1 MPKFL
6 LHTILL
12 ILAVSGVFFWLGNPV
27 LEPNTLQLVAL
38 LVLLYLGS
46 HALRLRRPKWFH
58 RGTVTIDITILTSMM
73 LLLIAETGVLASPFF
88 FLLYF
93 LLFGVSMLYEVEAT
107 LILTGVLILFFL
119 FIPGTNIGDIAHL
132 TELLALIMVTPLAIF
147 TGHQYEV
154 GLEDKQA
161 RAQLT
166 KHLGAIETDALLFLS
181 LNLKSTLISALDS
194 LSIII
199 PRTKVTELRGHLETL
214 YGDLKVLYRSAAEL
228 ETTIDR
234 ESDK

>member
-1 MPKFL
+1 MPRFL
-6 LHTILL
+6 LHTIFLL
-12 ILAVSGVFFWLGNPV
+12 LAAAGVFFWLESQLRPY
-27 LEPNTLQLVAL
+27 TLQLVAG
-38 LVLLYLGS
+38 LVLLYLAS
-46 HALRLRRPKWFH
+46 HALRRKHPKWFN

-73 LLLIAETGVLASPFF
+73 LLLIAETGILASPFF

-93 LLFGVSMLYEVEAT
+93 LLFAVSMLYEVEAT
-107 LILTGVLILFFL
+107 LVLTGVLILFFL
-119 FIPGTNIGDIAHL
+119 FIPGTNLTDIAHL

-154 GLEDKQA
+154 SLEDKKA
-161 RAQLT
+161 RAELN
-166 KHLGAIETDALLFLS
+166 KHLERTETDALMFLS
-181 LNLKSTLISALDS
+181 LNLKSTLVSALDT
-194 LSIII
+194 LSIVI
-199 PRTKVTELRGHLETL
+199 PVTKVKELRTNLETL